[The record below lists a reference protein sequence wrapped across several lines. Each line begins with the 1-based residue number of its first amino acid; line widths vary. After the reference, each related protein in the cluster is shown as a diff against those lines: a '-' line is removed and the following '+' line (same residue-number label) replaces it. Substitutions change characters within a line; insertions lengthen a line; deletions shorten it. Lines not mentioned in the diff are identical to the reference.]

1 MKIPCPSDVLLEGP
15 SLGIPFLIVYSI
27 LQGGFVGFQDISTWR
42 WRPVAVTYPSNDG
55 DQEAQSGHTSQ
66 GEKQSIDIL
75 YRLGQNSER
84 GFHKSSELKANQGH
98 DINMNKVAQFNNVFF
113 LLTRGGFIL
122 L

>member
-75 YRLGQNSER
+75 YRLGQNSGR
-84 GFHKSSELKANQGH
+84 GFHKSSELKANK
-98 DINMNKVAQFNNVFF
+98 DM
-113 LLTRGGFIL
+113 TST
-122 L
+122 